1 MFKLLGYAILS
12 EEVKQIQK
20 SVYKLNFTYNL
31 HMQLWWWYRDHF
43 RNNMNSSF
51 INAVIKKERDGIDL
65 DADYPSQSWLFS
77 FVVS

>member
-31 HMQLWWWYRDHF
+31 HMQL
-43 RNNMNSSF
+43 
-51 INAVIKKERDGIDL
+51 
-65 DADYPSQSWLFS
+65 
-77 FVVS
+77 